1 MIFGKNLAIP
11 TIVNWNITLKSMPSA
26 DDIFSRLPNCTIFQS
41 KMKIYVAMGYSKY
54 NYKS

>member
-1 MIFGKNLAIP
+1 MIVGKNLAIP

-41 KMKIYVAMGYSKY
+41 KMKISVAMGYSKN